1 MDVRPIRDD
10 TDHEWALG
18 EIRRLWGAAAGTPEA
33 ERLEVLGVLVDAYEE
48 GHHAVPPADP
58 IEAILFRLEARGLRP
73 DDLRPCIGGKGRVS
87 EILNRRRRLTLPMIR
102 RLSAALDLPIEVLA
116 REYPIEPRRQA
127 S

>member
-10 TDHEWALG
+10 ADHEWALG
-18 EIRRLWGAAAGTPEA
+18 EIRRLWGAAPGTPEA
-33 ERLEVLGVLVDAYEE
+33 ERLEVLGVLVDAYEDE
-48 GHHAVPPADP
+48 HHAVPPADP
-58 IEAILFRLEARGLRP
+58 IDALLFRMEARGLRA
-73 DDLRPCIGGKGRVS
+73 DDLRPWIGSKGRVS

-116 REYPIEPRRQA
+116 REYQVEPQRQA